1 MLCCPHPS
9 LQLLSFCC
17 SCTWH
22 GEQRSVG
29 RACGVPNQQLL
40 AQPVPLAPAVSV
52 AHQQLIPSEEPVRCR
67 LVHNSLMEP
76 SAWHLTH
83 TALQLASLCCGL
95 GSVDSRCCARPCHC
109 ALLRTGQQRQ
119 RRCGKLYC
127 CCCCAALNEH
137 TGAALNEYT
146 GAALLNEYTGAAVVS
161 YCCVDY
167 VRLSSSLTTPIWC
180 RCCSVRAA
188 AFLPT
193 TSVPFVQRGW
203 QRPLHRQPCAMTAAA
218 LLRRCWC
225 QHQHLHMLT
234 VLPLRAWAALQ

>member
-9 LQLLSFCC
+9 LQLLLFCC
-17 SCTWH
+17 LCTWH
-22 GEQRSVG
+22 GEQCSVG
-29 RACGVPNQQLL
+29 RVCGVLNQQLL
-40 AQPVPLAPAVSV
+40 AQPVPLVPAVSV
-52 AHQQLIPSEEPVRCR
+52 AHQQLIPSEEPVLCR

-127 CCCCAALNEH
+127 CCCCCCAAH
-137 TGAALNEYT
+137 F
-146 GAALLNEYTGAAVVS
+146 EYTGAAVVS

-167 VRLSSSLTTPIWC
+167 GRLSSYLTTPIWC

-193 TSVPFVQRGW
+193 ISVPFVQRDW
-203 QRPLHRQPCAMTAAA
+203 QRPLQRQPCAMTAAA
-218 LLRRCWC
+218 WLRRCWC

-234 VLPLRAWAALQ
+234 VLPHRAWAALQ